1 MSTKVSKLDN
11 FSENFNLN
19 ANYMT
24 SVRSIYTKPFLDEV
38 WWIHTKGFMERNE
51 SCENEVSNLAI
62 EVTNVAIEVT
72 NLAIEVTNLA
82 FEVTN
87 ESSH

>member
-24 SVRSIYTKPFLDEV
+24 SVRSIYTKPFG
-38 WWIHTKGFMERNE
+38 GFIRR
-51 SCENEVSNLAI
+51 VSWKEMNLAKTGYQI
-62 EVTNVAIEVT
+62 
-72 NLAIEVTNLA
+72 
-82 FEVTN
+82 
-87 ESSH
+87 